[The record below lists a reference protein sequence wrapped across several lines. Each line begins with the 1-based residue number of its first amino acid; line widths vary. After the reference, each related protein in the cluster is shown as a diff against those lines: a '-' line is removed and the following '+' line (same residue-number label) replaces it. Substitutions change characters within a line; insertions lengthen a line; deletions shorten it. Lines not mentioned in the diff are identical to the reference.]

1 MKIKE
6 SGMPEKQMW
15 ELFFDVKTIFEK
27 LEINN
32 TIGILVDFGSGYGT
46 FSLPAAE
53 LVNKKVIA
61 LDIEDE
67 MVKYLKEKALNLNIK
82 NIEVIKRD
90 FVIQG
95 SGLSDNSVDYVML
108 FNILHHD
115 RPDNLLGEALR
126 ILKQT
131 GKLGI
136 IHWNYDPNTPRGPPL
151 AIRPKPEQLIEEAEK
166 VGFVKPNLVDLKPF
180 HYGIVMRKN

>member
-6 SGMPEKQMW
+6 SGMPEEQMW

-53 LVNKKVIA
+53 LVIGKVIA

-67 MVKYLKEKALNLNIK
+67 MVNYLMEKVKDHNIK

-90 FVIQG
+90 FVGQG
-95 SGLSDNSVDYVML
+95 TGLSDNSVDYVML

-115 RPDNLLGEALR
+115 RPENLLGEALR
-126 ILKQT
+126 ILKSK
-131 GKLGI
+131 GKVGI

-151 AIRPKPEQLIEEAEK
+151 AIRPRPEQLIMIAEK
-166 VGFVKPNLVDLKPF
+166 VGFINSNLVDLKPF
-180 HYGIVMRKN
+180 HYGIMLEKI